1 MKKLYVLSIILILI
15 ISTTLI
21 KNSTKNIDKQIF
33 QINENIRVL
42 NSRNNLLKLEYN
54 YLSAPERINQ
64 FKKKYF
70 QNILFEKDF
79 NKFGK
84 IIIDSQLN
92 LLKII
97 KYYEEY

>member
-21 KNSTKNIDKQIF
+21 KNATKNIDKQIF
-33 QINENIRVL
+33 QVNENIRVL
-42 NSRNNLLKLEYN
+42 NSRNGLLKLEYD
-54 YLSAPERINQ
+54 YLSAPERIDQ

-70 QNILFEKDF
+70 QNILVDKDV

-84 IIIDSQLN
+84 IIIDSELN

-97 KYYEEY
+97 KHNEK

>member
-21 KNSTKNIDKQIF
+21 KNATKNIDKQIF
-33 QINENIRVL
+33 QVNENIRVL
-42 NSRNNLLKLEYN
+42 NSRNGLLKLEYN

-70 QNILFEKDF
+70 QNILVEKEV

-84 IIIDSQLN
+84 IIIDSELN

-97 KYYEEY
+97 KQHEE

>member
-21 KNSTKNIDKQIF
+21 KNATKNIDKQIF
-33 QINENIRVL
+33 QVNENIRVL
-42 NSRNNLLKLEYN
+42 NSRNGLLKLEYD
-54 YLSAPERINQ
+54 YLSAPERIDQ

-70 QNILFEKDF
+70 QNILVDKDV

-84 IIIDSQLN
+84 IIIDSELN

-97 KYYEEY
+97 KHHEEQ

>member
-15 ISTTLI
+15 ISTTLT

-42 NSRNNLLKLEYN
+42 ISRNDLLKLEYN

-70 QNILFEKDF
+70 QNILVDKDI

-84 IIIDSQLN
+84 IIIDSELN

-97 KYYEEY
+97 KHYEE

>member
-21 KNSTKNIDKQIF
+21 KNATKNIDKQIF
-33 QINENIRVL
+33 QENENITVL
-42 NSRNNLLKLEYN
+42 NSRNGLLKLEHD
-54 YLSAPERINQ
+54 YLSSPERIDQ

-70 QNILFEKDF
+70 QNILVEKDV

-84 IIIDSQLN
+84 IIIDSELN

-97 KYYEEY
+97 KQHEE

>member
-21 KNSTKNIDKQIF
+21 KNATKNLDKQIF
-33 QINENIRVL
+33 QLNENMRVL
-42 NSRNNLLKLEYN
+42 NIRNGLLNLEYN
-54 YLSAPERINQ
+54 YLSAPERIYQ

-70 QNILFEKDF
+70 QNILVEKDV

-84 IIIDSQLN
+84 IIIDSELN
-92 LLKII
+92 LLGTI
-97 KYYEEY
+97 KHHEE

>member
-42 NSRNNLLKLEYN
+42 NSRNDLLKLEYN

-64 FKKKYF
+64 LKKNIFK
-70 QNILFEKDF
+70 I
-79 NKFGK
+79 
-84 IIIDSQLN
+84 S
-92 LLKII
+92 
-97 KYYEEY
+97 

>member
-21 KNSTKNIDKQIF
+21 KNATKNIDKQIF
-33 QINENIRVL
+33 QVNENIRVL
-42 NSRNNLLKLEYN
+42 NSRNGLLKLEYN

-70 QNILFEKDF
+70 QNILVEKDV

-84 IIIDSQLN
+84 IIIDSELN

-97 KYYEEY
+97 KQHEE